1 MFAYVLMH
9 IAHAQGGENENLI
22 CGLIQQQQ
30 LESEQLTYLPRIN

>member
-9 IAHAQGGENENLI
+9 IAQGGENEYLI

-30 LESEQLTYLPRIN
+30 LESEQLIYLPRIY